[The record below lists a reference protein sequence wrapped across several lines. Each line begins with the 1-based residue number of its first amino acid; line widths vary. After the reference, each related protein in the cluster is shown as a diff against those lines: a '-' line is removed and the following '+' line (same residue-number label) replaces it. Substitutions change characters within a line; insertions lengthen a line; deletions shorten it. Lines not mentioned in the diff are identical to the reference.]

1 MNEPIPVT
9 LDEMRYLL
17 EAIERHQKKLASDI
31 SVNEFNKAIR
41 QGEALLE
48 QCRRLVNRQVVRT
61 MEQVMIKKNQQPSQK
76 ISDGRSQDTKKL
88 IVEGGLGFGNPGMRI
103 STMKTMM
110 SSIKRQV
117 QELSGEATKTTVIL
131 TDSIHLLEALS
142 IKYQD
147 TPIVEVANMLLDDAH
162 DDYEASKE
170 KDNE

>member
-48 QCRRLVNRQVVRT
+48 QCRRL
-61 MEQVMIKKNQQPSQK
+61 IKKNQQPSQK
-76 ISDGRSQDTKKL
+76 ISDGRSQDAKKL
-88 IVEGGLGFGNPGMRI
+88 ILEGGLGFGNPGMKI

-117 QELSGEATKTTVIL
+117 QDLSGEATKTTVIL

-142 IKYQD
+142 IKYGD
-147 TPIVEVANMLLDDAH
+147 TPIVEVVDMLLDDA
-162 DDYEASKE
+162 YETFKE
-170 KDNE
+170 KDDE